1 MNHVL
6 NHLISPIS
14 VYGEDLLK
22 KKKNYLNVLC
32 PIALILFTPLEF
44 QENQS
49 Q

>member
-14 VYGEDLLK
+14 VYGEDLF

-32 PIALILFTPLEF
+32 PIALILFTQLEF